1 MKKSLLFLVFLL
13 VGCGSVVSSN
23 ESTTSNGN
31 SSSSSNTSS
40 TTSENTT
47 ASSTSLKES
56 TTSSNSDIVSDTNAN
71 TSVSEEKIMNVNL
84 INNYTAVHLEE
95 NEDARN
101 NIFSR
106 FNDIL
111 DNATYKKVDLD
122 NSALKIL
129 KEGKWTLNFKYSIS
143 KISLKARTYTKTYKD
158 YQTGEDVINV
168 DSAKFYVNN
177 IDTNLENV
185 EGQESIYKDYLIT
198 FENVVSSIEIISLEG
213 RTYLESMKIYYV
225 I

>member
-1 MKKSLLFLVFLL
+1 MKKNLLFLIFLL
-13 VGCGSVVSSN
+13 VGCGSVASSN
-23 ESTTSNGN
+23 ESITSNGN
-31 SSSSSNTSS
+31 SSSSLDTSL
-40 TTSENTT
+40 
-47 ASSTSLKES
+47 TSLKES
-56 TTSSNSDIVSDTNAN
+56 ITSSSSNIVSN
-71 TSVSEEKIMNVNL
+71 TSANEEKIRNVNL

-95 NEDARN
+95 NEEARN

-158 YQTGEDVINV
+158 YQTGEDVINA
-168 DSAKFYVNN
+168 DRAKLYVNN
-177 IDTNLENV
+177 IDANLENV
-185 EGQESIYKDYLIT
+185 DGQESIYKDYLIT
-198 FENVVSSIEIISLEG
+198 FENVVSSIEITSLEG
-213 RTYLESMKIYYV
+213 RTYLESMKIYY
-225 I
+225 II

>member
-1 MKKSLLFLVFLL
+1 MKKNLLFLIFLL

-23 ESTTSNGN
+23 ESITSNGN
-31 SSSSSNTSS
+31 SSSSLDTSL
-40 TTSENTT
+40 
-47 ASSTSLKES
+47 ASLKES
-56 TTSSNSDIVSDTNAN
+56 ITSSSSNIVSDTSAN
-71 TSVSEEKIMNVNL
+71 EEKIRNVNL

-95 NEDARN
+95 NEEARN

-158 YQTGEDVINV
+158 YQIGEDVINS
-168 DSAKFYVNN
+168 DRAKLYVNN
-177 IDTNLENV
+177 IDANLENV
-185 EGQESIYKDYLIT
+185 DGQESIYKDYLIT
-198 FENVVSSIEIISLEG
+198 FENVVSSIEITSLEG
-213 RTYLESMKIYYV
+213 RTYLESMKIYY
-225 I
+225 II

>member
-1 MKKSLLFLVFLL
+1 MKKNLLFLIFLL

-23 ESTTSNGN
+23 ESITSNGN
-31 SSSSSNTSS
+31 SSSSLDTSL
-40 TTSENTT
+40 
-47 ASSTSLKES
+47 TSLKES
-56 TTSSNSDIVSDTNAN
+56 ITSSSSNIVSDTSAN
-71 TSVSEEKIMNVNL
+71 EEKIKNVNL

-95 NEDARN
+95 NEEARN

-158 YQTGEDVINV
+158 YQTGEDVINA
-168 DSAKFYVNN
+168 DRAKLYVNN
-177 IDTNLENV
+177 IDANLENV
-185 EGQESIYKDYLIT
+185 DGQESIYKDYLIT
-198 FENVVSSIEIISLEG
+198 FENVVSSIEITSLEG
-213 RTYLESMKIYYV
+213 RTYLESMKIYY
-225 I
+225 II

>member
-1 MKKSLLFLVFLL
+1 MKKSLLFLIFLL

-23 ESTTSNGN
+23 ESATSNGN
-31 SSSSSNTSS
+31 SSSTSDNT
-40 TTSENTT
+40 
-47 ASSTSLKES
+47 
-56 TTSSNSDIVSDTNAN
+56 TTSSISLKDSITSSSSDIVSDTS
-71 TSVSEEKIMNVNL
+71 TSEEKIMNVNL

-95 NEDARN
+95 NEEARN

-129 KEGKWTLNFKYSIS
+129 KGGEWKLNFKYSIS

-158 YQTGEDVINV
+158 YQTGEDVINA
-168 DSAKFYVNN
+168 DSAKLYVNN
-177 IDTNLENV
+177 IDANLENV
-185 EGQESIYKDYLIT
+185 DGQESIYQDYLIT
-198 FENVVSSIEIISLEG
+198 FENVVSSIEITSLEG

>member
-1 MKKSLLFLVFLL
+1 MKKNLLFLIVLL

-23 ESTTSNGN
+23 ESITSNGN
-31 SSSSSNTSS
+31 SSSSLDTSL
-40 TTSENTT
+40 
-47 ASSTSLKES
+47 TSLKES
-56 TTSSNSDIVSDTNAN
+56 ITSSNSNIVSDTSAN
-71 TSVSEEKIMNVNL
+71 EEKIRNVNL

-95 NEDARN
+95 NEEARN

-158 YQTGEDVINV
+158 YQTGEDVINA
-168 DSAKFYVNN
+168 DRAKLYVNN
-177 IDTNLENV
+177 IDANLENV
-185 EGQESIYKDYLIT
+185 DGQESIYKDYLIT
-198 FENVVSSIEIISLEG
+198 FENVVSSIEITSLEG
-213 RTYLESMKIYYV
+213 RTYLESMKIYY
-225 I
+225 II

>member
-1 MKKSLLFLVFLL
+1 MKKSLLFLIFLL

-23 ESTTSNGN
+23 ESATSNGN
-31 SSSSSNTSS
+31 SSSTSDNT
-40 TTSENTT
+40 
-47 ASSTSLKES
+47 
-56 TTSSNSDIVSDTNAN
+56 TTSSISLKDSITSSSSDIVSDTSA
-71 TSVSEEKIMNVNL
+71 SEEKIMNVNL

-95 NEDARN
+95 NEEARN

-129 KEGKWTLNFKYSIS
+129 KGGEWKLNFKYSIS
-143 KISLKARTYTKTYKD
+143 KISLKARTYTKKYKD

-168 DSAKFYVNN
+168 DSAKLYVNN
-177 IDTNLENV
+177 IDTNLENI

-198 FENVVSSIEIISLEG
+198 FENVVSSIEITSSEG

>member
-1 MKKSLLFLVFLL
+1 MKKNLLFLIFLL
-13 VGCGSVVSSN
+13 VGCGSVASSN
-23 ESTTSNGN
+23 ESITSNGN
-31 SSSSSNTSS
+31 SSSSLDTSL
-40 TTSENTT
+40 
-47 ASSTSLKES
+47 TSLKES
-56 TTSSNSDIVSDTNAN
+56 ITSSSSNIVSDTSAN
-71 TSVSEEKIMNVNL
+71 EEKIRNVNL

-95 NEDARN
+95 NEEARN

-158 YQTGEDVINV
+158 YQTGEDVINA
-168 DSAKFYVNN
+168 DRAKLYVNN
-177 IDTNLENV
+177 IDANLENV
-185 EGQESIYKDYLIT
+185 DGQESIYKDYLII
-198 FENVVSSIEIISLEG
+198 FENVVSSIEITSLEG
-213 RTYLESMKIYYV
+213 RTYLESMKIYY
-225 I
+225 II

>member
-1 MKKSLLFLVFLL
+1 MKKKLLFLIFLL

-23 ESTTSNGN
+23 ESITSNGN
-31 SSSSSNTSS
+31 SSSSLDTSL
-40 TTSENTT
+40 
-47 ASSTSLKES
+47 TSLKES
-56 TTSSNSDIVSDTNAN
+56 ITSSSSNIVSDTSAN
-71 TSVSEEKIMNVNL
+71 EEKIKNVNL

-95 NEDARN
+95 NEEARN

-158 YQTGEDVINV
+158 YQTGEDVINA
-168 DSAKFYVNN
+168 DRAKLYVNN
-177 IDTNLENV
+177 IDANLENV
-185 EGQESIYKDYLIT
+185 DGQESIYKDYLIT
-198 FENVVSSIEIISLEG
+198 FENVVSSIEITSLEG
-213 RTYLESMKIYYV
+213 RTYLESMKIYY
-225 I
+225 II

>member
-1 MKKSLLFLVFLL
+1 MKKNLLFLIFLL
-13 VGCGSVVSSN
+13 VGCGSVASSN
-23 ESTTSNGN
+23 ESITSNGN
-31 SSSSSNTSS
+31 SLSSLDTSL
-40 TTSENTT
+40 
-47 ASSTSLKES
+47 TSLKES
-56 TTSSNSDIVSDTNAN
+56 ITSSSSNIVSDTSAN
-71 TSVSEEKIMNVNL
+71 EEKIRNVNL

-95 NEDARN
+95 NEEARN

-158 YQTGEDVINV
+158 YQTGEDVINA
-168 DSAKFYVNN
+168 DRAKLYVNN
-177 IDTNLENV
+177 IDANLENV
-185 EGQESIYKDYLIT
+185 DGQESIYKDYLIT
-198 FENVVSSIEIISLEG
+198 FENVVSSIEITSLEG
-213 RTYLESMKIYYV
+213 RTYLESMKIYY
-225 I
+225 II

>member
-1 MKKSLLFLVFLL
+1 MKKNLLFLIFLL

-23 ESTTSNGN
+23 ESITSNGN
-31 SSSSSNTSS
+31 SSSSLDTSL
-40 TTSENTT
+40 
-47 ASSTSLKES
+47 TSLKES
-56 TTSSNSDIVSDTNAN
+56 ITSSSSNIVSDTSAN
-71 TSVSEEKIMNVNL
+71 EEKIKNVNL

-95 NEDARN
+95 NEEARN

-158 YQTGEDVINV
+158 YQTGEDVINA
-168 DSAKFYVNN
+168 DRAKLYVNN
-177 IDTNLENV
+177 IDANLENV
-185 EGQESIYKDYLIT
+185 DGQESIYKDYLIT
-198 FENVVSSIEIISLEG
+198 FENVVSSIEITSIEG
-213 RTYLESMKIYYV
+213 RTYLESMKIYY
-225 I
+225 II

>member
-1 MKKSLLFLVFLL
+1 MKKNLLFLIFLL
-13 VGCGSVVSSN
+13 VGCGSVASSN
-23 ESTTSNGN
+23 ESITSNGN
-31 SSSSSNTSS
+31 SSSS
-40 TTSENTT
+40 
-47 ASSTSLKES
+47 LKES
-56 TTSSNSDIVSDTNAN
+56 ITSSSSNIVSDTSAN
-71 TSVSEEKIMNVNL
+71 DEKIRNVNL

-95 NEDARN
+95 NEEARN

-158 YQTGEDVINV
+158 YQTGEDVINA
-168 DSAKFYVNN
+168 DRAKLYVNN
-177 IDTNLENV
+177 IDANLENV
-185 EGQESIYKDYLIT
+185 DGQESIYKDYLIT
-198 FENVVSSIEIISLEG
+198 FENVVSSIEITSLEG
-213 RTYLESMKIYYV
+213 RTYLESMKIYY
-225 I
+225 II

>member
-1 MKKSLLFLVFLL
+1 MNIIRLL
-13 VGCGSVVSSN
+13 
-23 ESTTSNGN
+23 
-31 SSSSSNTSS
+31 
-40 TTSENTT
+40 
-47 ASSTSLKES
+47 
-56 TTSSNSDIVSDTNAN
+56 
-71 TSVSEEKIMNVNL
+71 EEKIMNVNL

-95 NEDARN
+95 NEEARN

-129 KEGKWTLNFKYSIS
+129 KGGEWKLNFKYSIS

-168 DSAKFYVNN
+168 DSAKLYVNN

-198 FENVVSSIEIISLEG
+198 FENVVSSIEITSLEG

>member
-1 MKKSLLFLVFLL
+1 MKKNLLFLIFLL
-13 VGCGSVVSSN
+13 VGCGSVASSN
-23 ESTTSNGN
+23 KSITSNGN
-31 SSSSSNTSS
+31 SSSSLDTSL
-40 TTSENTT
+40 
-47 ASSTSLKES
+47 TSLKES
-56 TTSSNSDIVSDTNAN
+56 ITSSSSNIVSDTSAN
-71 TSVSEEKIMNVNL
+71 EEKIRNVNL

-95 NEDARN
+95 NEEARN

-158 YQTGEDVINV
+158 YQTGEDVINS
-168 DSAKFYVNN
+168 DRAKLYVNN
-177 IDTNLENV
+177 IDANLENV
-185 EGQESIYKDYLIT
+185 DGQESIYKDYLIT
-198 FENVVSSIEIISLEG
+198 FENVVSSIEITSLEG
-213 RTYLESMKIYYV
+213 RTYLESMKIYY
-225 I
+225 II

>member
-1 MKKSLLFLVFLL
+1 MKKSLLFLIFLL

-23 ESTTSNGN
+23 ESATSNGN
-31 SSSSSNTSS
+31 SSSTSDNTTTSSISLKDSITSSSSDIVSNTSS
-40 TTSENTT
+40 
-47 ASSTSLKES
+47 
-56 TTSSNSDIVSDTNAN
+56 
-71 TSVSEEKIMNVNL
+71 SEEKIMNVNL

-95 NEDARN
+95 NEEARN

-129 KEGKWTLNFKYSIS
+129 KGGEWKLNFKYSIS
-143 KISLKARTYTKTYKD
+143 KISLKARTYTKKYKD

-168 DSAKFYVNN
+168 DSAKLYVNN

-198 FENVVSSIEIISLEG
+198 FENVVSSIEITSLEG

>member
-1 MKKSLLFLVFLL
+1 MKKSLLFLIFLL

-23 ESTTSNGN
+23 ESATSNGN
-31 SSSSSNTSS
+31 SSSTSDNT
-40 TTSENTT
+40 
-47 ASSTSLKES
+47 
-56 TTSSNSDIVSDTNAN
+56 TTSSISLKDSITSSSSDIVSD

-129 KEGKWTLNFKYSIS
+129 KGGEWKLNFKYSIS

-168 DSAKFYVNN
+168 DSAKLYVNN
-177 IDTNLENV
+177 IDTNLENI

-198 FENVVSSIEIISLEG
+198 FENVVSSIEITSSEG

>member
-1 MKKSLLFLVFLL
+1 MKKSLLFLIFLL

-23 ESTTSNGN
+23 ESATSNGN
-31 SSSSSNTSS
+31 SSS
-40 TTSENTT
+40 TSENTT
-47 ASSTSLKES
+47 TSSISLKDS
-56 TTSSNSDIVSDTNAN
+56 ITSSSSDIVSDTSA
-71 TSVSEEKIMNVNL
+71 SEEKIMNVNL

-95 NEDARN
+95 NEEARN

-129 KEGKWTLNFKYSIS
+129 KGGEWKLNFKYSIS

-168 DSAKFYVNN
+168 DSAKLYVNN
-177 IDTNLENV
+177 IDTNLENI
-185 EGQESIYKDYLIT
+185 EGQESVYKDYLIT
-198 FENVVSSIEIISLEG
+198 FENVVSSIEITSLEG

>member
-1 MKKSLLFLVFLL
+1 MKKSLLFLIFLL

-23 ESTTSNGN
+23 ESATSNGN
-31 SSSSSNTSS
+31 SSSTSDNT
-40 TTSENTT
+40 
-47 ASSTSLKES
+47 
-56 TTSSNSDIVSDTNAN
+56 TTSSISLKDSITSSSSDIVSDTS
-71 TSVSEEKIMNVNL
+71 TSEEKIMNVNL

-95 NEDARN
+95 NEEARN

-129 KEGKWTLNFKYSIS
+129 KGGEWTLNFKYSIS

-158 YQTGEDVINV
+158 YQTGEDVINA
-168 DSAKFYVNN
+168 DRAKLYVNN
-177 IDTNLENV
+177 IDANLENV
-185 EGQESIYKDYLIT
+185 DGQESIYKDYLIT
-198 FENVVSSIEIISLEG
+198 FENVVSSIEITSLEG
-213 RTYLESMKIYYV
+213 RTYLESMKIYY
-225 I
+225 II

>member
-1 MKKSLLFLVFLL
+1 MKKSLLFLIFLL

-23 ESTTSNGN
+23 ESATSNGN
-31 SSSSSNTSS
+31 SSSTSDNTTTSS
-40 TTSENTT
+40 I
-47 ASSTSLKES
+47 SLKES
-56 TTSSNSDIVSDTNAN
+56 ITSSSSDIVSDTS
-71 TSVSEEKIMNVNL
+71 TSEEKIMNVNL

-95 NEDARN
+95 NEEARN

-129 KEGKWTLNFKYSIS
+129 KGGEWKLNFKYSIS

-158 YQTGEDVINV
+158 YQTGEDVINA
-168 DSAKFYVNN
+168 DRAKLYVNN
-177 IDTNLENV
+177 IDANLENV
-185 EGQESIYKDYLIT
+185 DGQESIYKDYLIT
-198 FENVVSSIEIISLEG
+198 FENVVSSIEITSLEG
-213 RTYLESMKIYYV
+213 RTYLESMKIYY
-225 I
+225 II

>member
-1 MKKSLLFLVFLL
+1 MKKNLLFLIFLL

-23 ESTTSNGN
+23 ESITSNGN
-31 SSSSSNTSS
+31 SSSSLDTSL
-40 TTSENTT
+40 
-47 ASSTSLKES
+47 TSLKES
-56 TTSSNSDIVSDTNAN
+56 ITSSSSNIVSDTSAN
-71 TSVSEEKIMNVNL
+71 DEKIRNVNL

-95 NEDARN
+95 NEEARN

-158 YQTGEDVINV
+158 YQTGEDVINA
-168 DSAKFYVNN
+168 DRAKLYVNN
-177 IDTNLENV
+177 IDANLENV
-185 EGQESIYKDYLIT
+185 DGQESIYKDYLIT
-198 FENVVSSIEIISLEG
+198 FENVVSSIEITSLEG
-213 RTYLESMKIYYV
+213 RTYLESMKIYY
-225 I
+225 II

>member
-1 MKKSLLFLVFLL
+1 MKKSLLFLIFLL

-23 ESTTSNGN
+23 ESATSNGN
-31 SSSSSNTSS
+31 SSSTSDNT
-40 TTSENTT
+40 
-47 ASSTSLKES
+47 
-56 TTSSNSDIVSDTNAN
+56 TTSSISLKDSITSSSSDIVSDTS
-71 TSVSEEKIMNVNL
+71 TSEEKIMNVNL

-95 NEDARN
+95 NEEARN

-129 KEGKWTLNFKYSIS
+129 KGGEWKLNFKYSIS

-168 DSAKFYVNN
+168 DSAKLYVNN
-177 IDTNLENV
+177 IDTNLENI
-185 EGQESIYKDYLIT
+185 EGQESVYKDYLIT
-198 FENVVSSIEIISLEG
+198 FENVVSSIEITSLEG

>member
-1 MKKSLLFLVFLL
+1 MKKSLLFLIFLL

-23 ESTTSNGN
+23 ESATSNGN
-31 SSSSSNTSS
+31 SSSTSDNT
-40 TTSENTT
+40 
-47 ASSTSLKES
+47 
-56 TTSSNSDIVSDTNAN
+56 TTSSISLKDSITSSSSDIVSDTS
-71 TSVSEEKIMNVNL
+71 TSEEKIMNVNL

-95 NEDARN
+95 NEEARN

-129 KEGKWTLNFKYSIS
+129 KGGEWKLNFKYSIS

-158 YQTGEDVINV
+158 YQTGEDVINA
-168 DSAKFYVNN
+168 DMAKLYVNN
-177 IDTNLENV
+177 IDANLENV
-185 EGQESIYKDYLIT
+185 DGQESIYKDYLIT
-198 FENVVSSIEIISLEG
+198 FENVVSSIEITSLEG
-213 RTYLESMKIYYV
+213 RTYLESMKIYY
-225 I
+225 II

>member
-1 MKKSLLFLVFLL
+1 MKKSLLFLIFLL

-23 ESTTSNGN
+23 ESATSNGN
-31 SSSSSNTSS
+31 SSSTSDNT
-40 TTSENTT
+40 
-47 ASSTSLKES
+47 
-56 TTSSNSDIVSDTNAN
+56 TTSSISLKDSITSSSSDIVSN
-71 TSVSEEKIMNVNL
+71 TSASEEKIMNVNL
-84 INNYTAVHLEE
+84 INNYKAVHLEE

-129 KEGKWTLNFKYSIS
+129 KGGEWKLNFKYSIS

-168 DSAKFYVNN
+168 DSAKLYVNN

-185 EGQESIYKDYLIT
+185 EEQESIYKDYLIT
-198 FENVVSSIEIISLEG
+198 FENVVSSIEITSLEG

>member
-1 MKKSLLFLVFLL
+1 MKKSLLFLIFLL

-23 ESTTSNGN
+23 ESATSNGN
-31 SSSSSNTSS
+31 SSSTSDNT
-40 TTSENTT
+40 
-47 ASSTSLKES
+47 
-56 TTSSNSDIVSDTNAN
+56 TTSSISLKDSITSSSSNIVSDTSA
-71 TSVSEEKIMNVNL
+71 SEEKIMNVNL

-95 NEDARN
+95 NEEARN

-129 KEGKWTLNFKYSIS
+129 KGGEWKLNFKYSIS

-168 DSAKFYVNN
+168 DSAKLYVNN

-198 FENVVSSIEIISLEG
+198 FENVVSSIEITSLEG

>member
-1 MKKSLLFLVFLL
+1 MKKSLLFLIFLL

-23 ESTTSNGN
+23 ESATSNGN
-31 SSSSSNTSS
+31 SSSTSDNT
-40 TTSENTT
+40 
-47 ASSTSLKES
+47 
-56 TTSSNSDIVSDTNAN
+56 TTSSISLKDSITSSSSDIVSDTS
-71 TSVSEEKIMNVNL
+71 TSEEKIMNVNL

-95 NEDARN
+95 NEEARN

-129 KEGKWTLNFKYSIS
+129 KGGEWKLNFKYSIS

-168 DSAKFYVNN
+168 DSAKLYVNN
-177 IDTNLENV
+177 IDANLENV
-185 EGQESIYKDYLIT
+185 DGQESIYKDYLIT
-198 FENVVSSIEIISLEG
+198 FENVVSSIEITSLEG
-213 RTYLESMKIYYV
+213 RTYLESMKIYY
-225 I
+225 II

>member
-1 MKKSLLFLVFLL
+1 MKKNLLFLIFLL

-23 ESTTSNGN
+23 ESITSNGN
-31 SSSSSNTSS
+31 SSSSLDTSL
-40 TTSENTT
+40 
-47 ASSTSLKES
+47 TSLKES
-56 TTSSNSDIVSDTNAN
+56 ITSSSSNIVSDTSAN
-71 TSVSEEKIMNVNL
+71 EEKIRNVNL

-95 NEDARN
+95 NEEARN

-129 KEGKWTLNFKYSIS
+129 KEGEWTLNFKYSIS

-158 YQTGEDVINV
+158 YQTGEDVINA
-168 DSAKFYVNN
+168 DRAKLYVNN
-177 IDTNLENV
+177 IDANLENV
-185 EGQESIYKDYLIT
+185 DGQESIYKDYLIT
-198 FENVVSSIEIISLEG
+198 FENVASSIEITSLEG
-213 RTYLESMKIYYV
+213 RTYLESMKIYY
-225 I
+225 II

>member
-1 MKKSLLFLVFLL
+1 MKKNLLFLIFLL

-23 ESTTSNGN
+23 GSITSNGN
-31 SSSSSNTSS
+31 SSSSLDTSLTSS
-40 TTSENTT
+40 
-47 ASSTSLKES
+47 
-56 TTSSNSDIVSDTNAN
+56 SSNIVSDTSAN
-71 TSVSEEKIMNVNL
+71 EEKIRNVNL

-95 NEDARN
+95 NEEARN

-158 YQTGEDVINV
+158 YQTGEDVINA
-168 DSAKFYVNN
+168 DRAKLYVNN
-177 IDTNLENV
+177 IDANLENV
-185 EGQESIYKDYLIT
+185 DGQESIYKDYLIT
-198 FENVVSSIEIISLEG
+198 FENVVSSIEITSLEG
-213 RTYLESMKIYYV
+213 RTYLESMKIYY
-225 I
+225 II

>member
-1 MKKSLLFLVFLL
+1 MKKSLLFLIFLL

-23 ESTTSNGN
+23 ESATSNGN
-31 SSSSSNTSS
+31 SSSTSDNT
-40 TTSENTT
+40 
-47 ASSTSLKES
+47 
-56 TTSSNSDIVSDTNAN
+56 TTSSISLKDSITSSSSDIVSDTSA
-71 TSVSEEKIMNVNL
+71 SEEKIMNVNL

-95 NEDARN
+95 NEEARN

-129 KEGKWTLNFKYSIS
+129 KGGEWKLNFKYSIS

-168 DSAKFYVNN
+168 DSAKLYVNN
-177 IDTNLENV
+177 INTNLENV

-198 FENVVSSIEIISLEG
+198 FENVVSSIEITSLEG

>member
-1 MKKSLLFLVFLL
+1 MKKNLLFLIFLL

-23 ESTTSNGN
+23 ESITSNGN
-31 SSSSSNTSS
+31 SSSSLDTSL
-40 TTSENTT
+40 
-47 ASSTSLKES
+47 TSLKES
-56 TTSSNSDIVSDTNAN
+56 ITSSSSNIVSDTSAN
-71 TSVSEEKIMNVNL
+71 EEKIRNVNL

-95 NEDARN
+95 NEEARN

-129 KEGKWTLNFKYSIS
+129 KEGKWTLNFKYLIS

-158 YQTGEDVINV
+158 YQTGEDVINA
-168 DSAKFYVNN
+168 DRAKLYVNN
-177 IDTNLENV
+177 IDANLENV
-185 EGQESIYKDYLIT
+185 DGQESIYKDYLIT
-198 FENVVSSIEIISLEG
+198 FENVVSSIEITSLEG
-213 RTYLESMKIYYV
+213 RTYLESMKIYY
-225 I
+225 II

>member
-1 MKKSLLFLVFLL
+1 MKKNLLFLIFLL

-23 ESTTSNGN
+23 ESITSNGN
-31 SSSSSNTSS
+31 SSSSLDTSL
-40 TTSENTT
+40 
-47 ASSTSLKES
+47 TSLKES
-56 TTSSNSDIVSDTNAN
+56 ITSSSSNIVSDTSAN
-71 TSVSEEKIMNVNL
+71 EEKIRNVNL

-95 NEDARN
+95 NEEARN

-158 YQTGEDVINV
+158 YQTGEDVINA
-168 DSAKFYVNN
+168 DRAKLYVNN
-177 IDTNLENV
+177 IDANLENV
-185 EGQESIYKDYLIT
+185 DGKESIYKDYLIT
-198 FENVVSSIEIISLEG
+198 FENVVSSIEITSLEG
-213 RTYLESMKIYYV
+213 RTYLESMKIYY
-225 I
+225 II

>member
-1 MKKSLLFLVFLL
+1 MKKNLLFLIFLL

-23 ESTTSNGN
+23 ESITSNGN
-31 SSSSSNTSS
+31 SSSSLDTSL
-40 TTSENTT
+40 
-47 ASSTSLKES
+47 TSLKES
-56 TTSSNSDIVSDTNAN
+56 NTSSSSNIVSDTSAN
-71 TSVSEEKIMNVNL
+71 EEKIRNVNL

-95 NEDARN
+95 NEEARN

-158 YQTGEDVINV
+158 YQTGEDVINA
-168 DSAKFYVNN
+168 DRAKLYVNN
-177 IDTNLENV
+177 IDANLENV
-185 EGQESIYKDYLIT
+185 DGQESIYKDYLIT
-198 FENVVSSIEIISLEG
+198 FENVVSSIEITSLEG
-213 RTYLESMKIYYV
+213 RTYLESMKIYY
-225 I
+225 II

>member
-1 MKKSLLFLVFLL
+1 MKKNLLFLIFLL

-23 ESTTSNGN
+23 ESITSNGN
-31 SSSSSNTSS
+31 SSSSLDTSL
-40 TTSENTT
+40 
-47 ASSTSLKES
+47 ASLKES
-56 TTSSNSDIVSDTNAN
+56 ITSSSSNIVSDTSAN
-71 TSVSEEKIMNVNL
+71 EEKIRNVNL

-95 NEDARN
+95 NEEARN

-158 YQTGEDVINV
+158 YQTGEDVINA
-168 DSAKFYVNN
+168 DRAKLYVNN
-177 IDTNLENV
+177 IDANLENV
-185 EGQESIYKDYLIT
+185 DGQESIYKDYLIT
-198 FENVVSSIEIISLEG
+198 FENVVSSIEITSLEG
-213 RTYLESMKIYYV
+213 RTYLESMKIYY
-225 I
+225 II

>member
-1 MKKSLLFLVFLL
+1 MKKNLLFLIFLL

-23 ESTTSNGN
+23 ESITSNGN
-31 SSSSSNTSS
+31 SSSSLDTSL
-40 TTSENTT
+40 
-47 ASSTSLKES
+47 TSLKES
-56 TTSSNSDIVSDTNAN
+56 ITSSSSNIVSDTSAN
-71 TSVSEEKIMNVNL
+71 EEKIRNVNL

-95 NEDARN
+95 NEEARN

-111 DNATYKKVDLD
+111 DNATYQKVDLD

-158 YQTGEDVINV
+158 YQTGEDVINA
-168 DSAKFYVNN
+168 DRAKLYVNN
-177 IDTNLENV
+177 IDANLENV
-185 EGQESIYKDYLIT
+185 DGQESIYKDYLIT
-198 FENVVSSIEIISLEG
+198 FENVVSSIEITSLEG
-213 RTYLESMKIYYV
+213 RTYLESMKIYY
-225 I
+225 II

>member
-1 MKKSLLFLVFLL
+1 MKKSLLFLIFLL

-23 ESTTSNGN
+23 ESATSNGN
-31 SSSSSNTSS
+31 SSS
-40 TTSENTT
+40 TSENTT
-47 ASSTSLKES
+47 TSSISLKDS
-56 TTSSNSDIVSDTNAN
+56 ITSSSSDIVSDTSA
-71 TSVSEEKIMNVNL
+71 SEEKIMNVNL

-95 NEDARN
+95 NEEARN

-129 KEGKWTLNFKYSIS
+129 KGGEWKLNFKYSIS

-158 YQTGEDVINV
+158 YQTGEDVINA
-168 DSAKFYVNN
+168 DRAKLYVNN
-177 IDTNLENV
+177 IDANLENV
-185 EGQESIYKDYLIT
+185 DGQESIYKDYLIT
-198 FENVVSSIEIISLEG
+198 FENVVSSIEITSLEG
-213 RTYLESMKIYYV
+213 RTYLESMKIYY
-225 I
+225 II

>member
-1 MKKSLLFLVFLL
+1 MKKNLLFLIFLL

-23 ESTTSNGN
+23 ESITSNGN
-31 SSSSSNTSS
+31 SSSSLDTSL
-40 TTSENTT
+40 
-47 ASSTSLKES
+47 TSLKES
-56 TTSSNSDIVSDTNAN
+56 ITSSSSNIVSDTSTN
-71 TSVSEEKIMNVNL
+71 EEKIRNVNL

-95 NEDARN
+95 NEEARN

-158 YQTGEDVINV
+158 YQTGEDVINA
-168 DSAKFYVNN
+168 DRAKLYVNN
-177 IDTNLENV
+177 IDANLENV
-185 EGQESIYKDYLIT
+185 DGQESIYKDYLIT
-198 FENVVSSIEIISLEG
+198 FENVVSSIEITSLEG
-213 RTYLESMKIYYV
+213 RTYLESMKIYY
-225 I
+225 II

>member
-1 MKKSLLFLVFLL
+1 MKKNLLFLIFLL

-23 ESTTSNGN
+23 ESITSNGN
-31 SSSSSNTSS
+31 SSSSLDTSL
-40 TTSENTT
+40 
-47 ASSTSLKES
+47 ASLKES
-56 TTSSNSDIVSDTNAN
+56 ITSSSSNIVSDTSAN
-71 TSVSEEKIMNVNL
+71 EEKIRNVNL

-95 NEDARN
+95 NEEARN

-129 KEGKWTLNFKYSIS
+129 KGGKWTLNFKYSIS

-158 YQTGEDVINV
+158 YQTGEDVINA
-168 DSAKFYVNN
+168 DRAKLYVNN
-177 IDTNLENV
+177 IDANLENV
-185 EGQESIYKDYLIT
+185 DGQESIYKDYLIT
-198 FENVVSSIEIISLEG
+198 FENVVSSIEITSLEG
-213 RTYLESMKIYYV
+213 RTYLESMKIYY
-225 I
+225 II

>member
-1 MKKSLLFLVFLL
+1 MKKNLLFLIFLL

-23 ESTTSNGN
+23 ESITSNGN
-31 SSSSSNTSS
+31 SSSSLDTSL
-40 TTSENTT
+40 
-47 ASSTSLKES
+47 TSLKES
-56 TTSSNSDIVSDTNAN
+56 ITSSSSNIVSDTSAN
-71 TSVSEEKIMNVNL
+71 EEKIRNVNL

-95 NEDARN
+95 NEEARN

-158 YQTGEDVINV
+158 YQTGEDVINS
-168 DSAKFYVNN
+168 DRAKLYVNN
-177 IDTNLENV
+177 IDANLENV
-185 EGQESIYKDYLIT
+185 DGQESIYKDYLIT
-198 FENVVSSIEIISLEG
+198 FENVVSSIEITSLEG
-213 RTYLESMKIYYV
+213 RTYLESMKIYY
-225 I
+225 II

>member
-1 MKKSLLFLVFLL
+1 MKKNLLFLIFLL

-23 ESTTSNGN
+23 ESITSNGN
-31 SSSSSNTSS
+31 SSSSLDTSL
-40 TTSENTT
+40 
-47 ASSTSLKES
+47 TSLKES
-56 TTSSNSDIVSDTNAN
+56 ITSSSSNIVSDTSAN
-71 TSVSEEKIMNVNL
+71 EEKIRNVNL

-95 NEDARN
+95 NEEARN

-158 YQTGEDVINV
+158 YQTGEDVINA
-168 DSAKFYVNN
+168 DKAKLYVNN
-177 IDTNLENV
+177 IDANLENV
-185 EGQESIYKDYLIT
+185 DGQESIYKDYLIT
-198 FENVVSSIEIISLEG
+198 FENVVSSIEITSLEG
-213 RTYLESMKIYYV
+213 RTYLESMKIYY
-225 I
+225 II